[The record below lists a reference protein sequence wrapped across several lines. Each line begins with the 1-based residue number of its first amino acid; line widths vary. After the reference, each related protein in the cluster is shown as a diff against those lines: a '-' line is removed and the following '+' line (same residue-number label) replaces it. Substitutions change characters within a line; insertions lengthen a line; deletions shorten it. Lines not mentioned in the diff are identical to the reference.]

1 MTMKR
6 SIAAAVLAGIAAHAP
21 AADQIKIGFMSTLS
35 GPSAALGIDI
45 RDAFNLA
52 LKANGGKLGGLPAEV
67 IVADDQ
73 MNPDTGKQLAT
84 RLLKKDRVDV
94 VTGIVFTNVMLAVN
108 PAVMEN
114 QTFMVSANAGPG
126 ALSGEGCNPYFYA
139 ASWQNDGYHEAAG
152 QFATSKGYKSVVL
165 LAPNYPAGKDAL
177 TGFKRLFKGQVIDE
191 IYTKLGQLDFA
202 AELAQVRAAKP
213 EAVYIFQ
220 PGGMG
225 INFIKQWVAAGLNKQ
240 MVLVTPGFSAD
251 EDVIKAVGDPML
263 GMYNTAHWAHDLGNA
278 ENRKFVADFQKE
290 YGRTPTVYA
299 AQGYDTARM
308 LDAAVRDAK
317 GKIEDKAAFGKAL
330 AAANFKSVRGE
341 FKFNV
346 NHFPIQNYYL
356 RQIWKDP
363 SGRITNKLVST
374 VLTNHPDA
382 YAPACKMKPW

>member
-1 MTMKR
+1 MPDDLQAE
-6 SIAAAVLAGIAAHAP
+6 I
-21 AADQIKIGFMSTLS
+21 D
-35 GPSAALGIDI
+35 AALGGLSLDEIVGNQSAATPTSSRLENESRHRGQVVEVHGDNV
-45 RDAFNLA
+45 FFTL
-52 LKANGGKLGGLPAEV
+52 GGK
-67 IVADDQ
+67 
-73 MNPDTGKQLAT
+73 
-84 RLLKKDRVDV
+84 
-94 VTGIVFTNVMLAVN
+94 
-108 PAVMEN
+108 N
-114 QTFMVSANAGPG
+114 QGVCSLRN
-126 ALSGEGCNPYFYA
+126 
-139 ASWQNDGYHEAAG
+139 
-152 QFATSKGYKSVVL
+152 FAQ
-165 LAPNYPAGKDAL
+165 PPEP
-177 TGFKRLFKGQVIDE
+177 GQVIDE

-251 EDVIKAVGDPML
+251 EDVIKAVGEPML